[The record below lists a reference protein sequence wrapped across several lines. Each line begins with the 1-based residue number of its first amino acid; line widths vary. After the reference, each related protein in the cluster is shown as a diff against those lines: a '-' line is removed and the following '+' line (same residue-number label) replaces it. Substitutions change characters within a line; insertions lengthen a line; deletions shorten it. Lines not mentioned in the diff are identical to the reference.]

1 MKLICIFPP
10 GPTKAIVP
18 AFPDD
23 WDVHVVARAEDITVE
38 VARGADVVLLATHCA
53 ITREILSRLRGVRL
67 FQRLGV
73 GVETIDLEAARE
85 LGIRVA
91 NTAGVNAVAVAE
103 YVIMAA
109 IFLMRRIPEMI
120 EAGRRGINPFPAV
133 FGKGCR
139 EVHGK
144 RLGIVGYGAI
154 GHQVALRARA
164 LGMDVA
170 SASVRGRPPG
180 PDETALGVRRLTF
193 EALLADSDA
202 VSLHVPLAPE
212 TRNLIRRPQLE
223 RMKRSAC
230 LINVARGGIVDE
242 ADLAQALRDGILG
255 GAAVDTFLVEP
266 MPADSPLFEAPNVL
280 LTPHTAGATNECV
293 VEAVGRSLE
302 NVRRVL
308 QGEEPLDRVV

>member
-18 AFPDD
+18 AFPAD

>member
-10 GPTKAIVP
+10 GSTKGIVP
-18 AFPDD
+18 TFPGD
-23 WDVHVVARAEDITVE
+23 WDVHVVARAADITDE
-38 VARGADVVLLATHCA
+38 IARGADVVLLATHCA
-53 ITREILSRLRGVRL
+53 ITREILVRLRGVRL

-109 IFLMRRIPEMI
+109 IFLMRRVPELT
-120 EAGRRGINPFPAV
+120 EAGRRGLNPFPAV
-133 FGKGCR
+133 FAKGCR
-139 EVHGK
+139 EVRGK
-144 RLGIVGYGAI
+144 KLGIVGYGAI

-164 LGMDVA
+164 LGMEVA

-180 PDETALGVRRLTF
+180 PQEAQLGVRRLAF
-193 EALLADSDA
+193 EELLADSDI

-212 TRNLIRRPQLE
+212 TQDLIRRPQLE
-223 RMKRSAC
+223 RMKRGAC
-230 LINVARGGIVDE
+230 LINVARGGVVDE
-242 ADLAQALRDGILG
+242 ADLAQALHDGLLG
-255 GAAVDTFLVEP
+255 GAAVDTFTVEP
-266 MPADSPLFEAPNVL
+266 MPLDSPLVAAPNVL
-280 LTPHTAGATNECV
+280 LTPHTAGATNECII
-293 VEAVGRSLE
+293 EAVGRSLD

-308 QGEEPLDRVV
+308 RGEEPLDRVV

>member
-10 GPTKAIVP
+10 GSTSGIVP
-18 AFPDD
+18 PFPAD
-23 WDVHVVARAEDITVE
+23 WNVRIVPRAADITDD

-53 ITREILSRLRGVRL
+53 ITREILARLRGVRL
-67 FQRLGV
+67 VQRLGV

-85 LGIRVA
+85 LGIPVA

-103 YVIMAA
+103 YVIMSA
-109 IFLMRRIPEMI
+109 IFLMRRMPELM
-120 EAGRRGINPFPAV
+120 EAGRRGLNPFPGIFA
-133 FGKGCR
+133 KGSR
-139 EVHGK
+139 EIQGK

-164 LGMDVA
+164 LGMNVS
-170 SASVRGRPPG
+170 SASVRGSPPG
-180 PDETALGVRRLTF
+180 PQEAELGVRRLAF
-193 EALLADSDA
+193 EELLAESDV
-202 VSLHVPLAPE
+202 VSLHVPLTPE

-223 RMKRSAC
+223 RMKRGAC

-308 QGEEPLDRVV
+308 RGEEPLDRVV